1 MSRALVWGVF
11 AAGLGVVLWVGAGY
25 AATSPLALVVL
36 ALIIAAYL
44 AGAWELQRFDQDS
57 TVLAQALQSPPKTLQ
72 EFSAW
77 LEGLPSCLRQ
87 TVARRI
93 DGERVGLPGPT
104 MAPYL
109 VGLLVLLGMLGTFLG
124 MVVTLKG
131 AVVALDRTTDLP
143 ALREALSAPVKG
155 LGLAFGTSVA
165 GVAASAALG
174 LLVALARRHRAQ
186 VSQALDVAT
195 SGPLREFSAALQWAQ
210 QRELQQ
216 QVQLQEEQ
224 AQRLAQQQEQQA
236 QQLKQQQAQSEE
248 RQERQA
254 QQQAFQQAQAELMQ
268 AQAQLPPQM
277 LAQWQAAMTQ
287 MQRQAEALEARLL
300 AGQERFHA
308 QAQSVHAELAAA
320 VQRSLQ
326 EHLRDSLAETARVSR
341 EGLQP
346 MVEATLQG
354 LAQQAGQ
361 LQMRTHEAVQ
371 QHLDGVRRRLE
382 ATMAS
387 EDGQRVQLAVSL
399 GTLLQTLDR
408 TAVEQRSAVDALLA
422 SSATVLQQVGERFID
437 QVDAAAAALAEAG
450 GQLQGGA
457 IEVASL
463 GEAFGVAVRQF
474 VDTSRGLGESLQRI
488 DDALRKSTARSD
500 DQLAYYVAQARE
512 LIELSVA
519 SQKQVI
525 DGLQGVVRA
534 TTSGP
539 AGADAAAGQA
549 AAAPLHQGAT
559 SVAEVV

>member
-57 TVLAQALQSPPKTLQ
+57 TALAQALESPPKTLQ
-72 EFSAW
+72 ELSAW
-77 LEGLPSCLRQ
+77 LAGLPSCLRQ

-210 QRELQQ
+210 QRE
-216 QVQLQEEQ
+216 
-224 AQRLAQQQEQQA
+224 AQRQSRQREHQQEHQA
-236 QQLKQQQAQSEE
+236 QQLKQQQAESEE

-268 AQAQLPPQM
+268 VQAQLAPQL

-287 MQRQAEALEARLL
+287 MQRQAEALETRLL

-308 QAQSVHAELAAA
+308 HAQSVHSELAAA
-320 VQRSLQ
+320 VQRSLHD
-326 EHLRDSLAETARVSR
+326 HLRHSLAETARLSH

-346 MVEATLQG
+346 LVQTTLHG
-354 LAQQAGQ
+354 LAQQAQ
-361 LQMRTHEAVQ
+361 QVQAHTQQAVL
-371 QHLDGVRRRLE
+371 QHLEGVSQQLRANLK
-382 ATMAS
+382 A
-387 EDGQRVQLAVSL
+387 EDGQRARLAASL
-399 GTLLQTLDR
+399 EALLQTMDR
-408 TAVEQRSAVDALLA
+408 TAAEQRLAVEALLA
-422 SSATVLQQVGERFID
+422 SSAAVLQQVGERFFG
-437 QVDAAAAALAEAG
+437 QAEAAAGALGEAG
-450 GQLQGGA
+450 GQLQGSA
-457 IEVASL
+457 IELSSL
-463 GEAFGVAVRQF
+463 GESFGVAVRQF
-474 VDTSRGLGESLQRI
+474 VDTSQGLGESLRRV
-488 DDALRKSTARSD
+488 DEALRKSAARSD

-525 DGLQGVVRA
+525 DGLQAVARA
-534 TTSGP
+534 PGPGP
-539 AGADAAAGQA
+539 AGTVASDSEREEPLRAGLN
-549 AAAPLHQGAT
+549 PL
-559 SVAEVV
+559 AEAL

>member
-11 AAGLGVVLWVGAGY
+11 AAGLGVVLWVAAGY

-44 AGAWELQRFDQDS
+44 AGAWELQRFEQDS
-57 TVLAQALQSPPKTLQ
+57 TVLAQALDSPPKTLQ

-210 QRELQQ
+210 QRE
-216 QVQLQEEQ
+216 
-224 AQRLAQQQEQQA
+224 AQRLSRQREQQQERQA
-236 QQLKQQQAQSEE
+236 QQLKQQQAESEE
-248 RQERQA
+248 RQQRQA

-320 VQRSLQ
+320 VQRSLL

-408 TAVEQRSAVDALLA
+408 TAAEQRSAVDALLA
-422 SSATVLQQVGERFID
+422 SSATVLQQVGERFIG